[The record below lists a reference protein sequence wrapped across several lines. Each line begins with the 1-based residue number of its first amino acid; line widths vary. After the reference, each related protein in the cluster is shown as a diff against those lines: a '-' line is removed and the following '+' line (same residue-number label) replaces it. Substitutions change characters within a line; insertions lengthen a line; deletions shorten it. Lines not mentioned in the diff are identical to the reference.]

1 MIVVEAGHVHVMKF
15 LPLSCELSIF
25 VDVTVIF
32 FFCEKCGGDYF
43 ILFFFKLT
51 IESKSIDLFCTQFNS
66 CMYKIKI
73 KNVVHIIFVINFST
87 SLFINFFVYIL
98 QIIQKLNHKHE
109 F

>member
-1 MIVVEAGHVHVMKF
+1 M
-15 LPLSCELSIF
+15 
-25 VDVTVIF
+25 
-32 FFCEKCGGDYF
+32 CGDDYF
-43 ILFFFKLT
+43 ILFLFKLT

-66 CMYKIKI
+66 CMYKIK
-73 KNVVHIIFVINFST
+73 NVHIIFVVTIST